1 MVSQQATKSP
11 RARGLL
17 SHQICNDFIGRGASV
32 DIIAYKNEFMLN
44 VACAPSAE
52 VKEGPE
58 LFKATVDV
66 AYCESETLSHAV
78 SPIAH
83 VGGTE
88 IKSRKIKDITVTDI
102 LANDRRECASLM
114 ASLPKKLGTGDMI
127 KVLRSAIPLRLL
139 SLRIAANRSTH
150 GITNNRP
157 YRLALFRERYL

>member
-1 MVSQQATKSP
+1 
-11 RARGLL
+11 
-17 SHQICNDFIGRGASV
+17 
-32 DIIAYKNEFMLN
+32 MLN

-88 IKSRKIKDITVTDI
+88 IKSRKIKTSLLRTF
-102 LANDRRECASLM
+102 SLM
-114 ASLPKKLGTGDMI
+114 TDE
-127 KVLRSAIPLRLL
+127 SAQ
-139 SLRIAANRSTH
+139 A
-150 GITNNRP
+150 
-157 YRLALFRERYL
+157 

>member
-32 DIIAYKNEFMLN
+32 DIIAYKNEFVLS
-44 VACAPSAE
+44 VACALPAE

-78 SPIAH
+78 SPAAH

-88 IKSRKIKDITVTDI
+88 IKSRKIKT
-102 LANDRRECASLM
+102 SL
-114 ASLPKKLGTGDMI
+114 
-127 KVLRSAIPLRLL
+127 LRTFSQ
-139 SLRIAANRSTH
+139 
-150 GITNNRP
+150 ITNEG
-157 YRLALFRERYL
+157 ALPCRRSSVSAR